1 MSGDPDKVQTARQVL
16 DDAVREH
23 APASFSSSFGV
34 EDMVLLDLIAK
45 DGLPVEVFTLDTGR
59 LHPETLD
66 LVERA
71 RDHYGV
77 AIRVLYPEAAALEG
91 FVTAQ
96 GPNAFYR
103 SVELRKQC
111 CAIRKVEPLKRAL
124 QGRKLWITGLRR
136 SQAVTR
142 EALPVLS
149 FDDGYGLWKL
159 SPLADWSADEVWG
172 YVRAHGVPVNA
183 LHAKGFP
190 SIGCAPCTRAI
201 QPHEHERAG
210 RWWWEQP
217 EQKECGLHLAP
228 DGRLVRAPKA
238 EAGETV

>member
-1 MSGDPDKVQTARQVL
+1 MNAQADKVRTALEVL
-16 DDAVREH
+16 GAGVREH
-23 APASFSSSFGV
+23 APAAFSSSFGV

-45 DGLPVEVFTLDTGR
+45 AGLPVDVFTLDTGR
-59 LHPETLD
+59 LHPETLELID
-66 LVERA
+66 RA
-71 RDHYGV
+71 RSHYGLS
-77 AIRVLYPEAAALEG
+77 IRVVYPDAASLER

-103 SVELRKQC
+103 SVDLRKQC

-124 QGRKLWITGLRR
+124 QGRQLWITGLRR
-136 SQAVTR
+136 SQSVTR
-142 EALPVLS
+142 ESLPVLS

-159 SPLADWSADEVWG
+159 NPLAEWSADEVWG

-183 LHAKGFP
+183 LHGRGFP

-201 QPHEHERAG
+201 EPHEHERAG

-217 EQKECGLHLAP
+217 EQKECGLHLTP
-228 DGRLVRAPKA
+228 DGRLVRTSKA